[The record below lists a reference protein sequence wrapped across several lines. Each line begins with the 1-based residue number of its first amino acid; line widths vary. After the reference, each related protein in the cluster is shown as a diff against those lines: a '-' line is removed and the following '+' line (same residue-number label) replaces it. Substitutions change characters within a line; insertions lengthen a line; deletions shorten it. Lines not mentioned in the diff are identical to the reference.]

1 VEPANGGETEVLI
14 SYTEA
19 VNSYKTLVLLFEVVF
34 CVFLEA
40 WSLLEAVKSYKN
52 PFLFLFEEVFWV
64 ARLRLLPFTE
74 VESW

>member
-14 SYTEA
+14 IYTEA
-19 VNSYKTLVLLFEVVF
+19 VKSYKTLVLLFEVVF

-52 PFLFLFEEVFWV
+52 PFFFYLFEEVFWV
-64 ARLRLLPFTE
+64 ARLRLFLHLR
-74 VESW
+74 